1 MDSNIDTLLQKWNE
15 TKSKIKELETK
26 CEKYKKLCG
35 EIMDERNS
43 DVIDRHIFILNRRI
57 VTKATISRLDV
68 PSDIWDEYSKKT
80 TYPSYFLTKKV

>member
-35 EIMDERNS
+35 EIMDERNK
-43 DVIDRHIFILNRRI
+43 DVIDRHNFILNRRI

-68 PSDIWDEYSKKT
+68 PSDIWVKYSKKT
-80 TYPSYFLTKKV
+80 TYSTFFLRKKV